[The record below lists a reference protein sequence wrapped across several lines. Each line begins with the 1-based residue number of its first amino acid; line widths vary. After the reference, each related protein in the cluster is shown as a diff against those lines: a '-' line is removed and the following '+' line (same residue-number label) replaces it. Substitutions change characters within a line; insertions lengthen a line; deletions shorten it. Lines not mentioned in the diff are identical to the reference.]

1 MECFPR
7 KFVTRTG
14 QEFTINIALPEDL
27 DEVTEFMQ
35 LHFFSTSPICYLV
48 QNHQRRHNFKDYLF
62 GYLRQLVSLTVRDS
76 TSRLAGITINGLEE
90 QTDVVV
96 SSEAKSTTAVPN
108 LVMSL
113 HEALEEG
120 IDLFEKY
127 NTEIFLYL
135 SMMAVDKM
143 FGGLG
148 LASKLV
154 ELSLELAK
162 AHGAGAVKAL
172 VVSDFAAKVA
182 AKQGLETIRT
192 IDYATFEF
200 NGDKPLAYLPD
211 LLSEH
216 PVARFMVRR
225 IS

>member
-1 MECFPR
+1 MESFPR
-7 KFVTRTG
+7 KFVTRDG
-14 QEFTINIALPEDL
+14 QEFTINIAHPEVL
-27 DEVTEFMQ
+27 DEVVEFMQ
-35 LHFFSTSPICYLV
+35 IHFLSTSPNCYIIPGGLSDV
-48 QNHQRRHNFKDYLF
+48 NQFKEYLS
-62 GYLRQLVSLTVRDS
+62 GYLQQPISLTARDS
-76 TSRLAGITINGLEE
+76 MGKLAGIRINGLEE
-90 QTDVVV
+90 RTDAVVLPPANE
-96 SSEAKSTTAVPN
+96 SLA
-108 LVMSL
+108 LIMSL
-113 HEALEEG
+113 IDALEQG

-127 NTEIFLYL
+127 NTEKVFYL
-135 SMMAVDKM
+135 AMMAVDKT

-154 ELSLELAK
+154 EFSLELAK
-162 AHGAGAVKAL
+162 ANGTGAVKVCAM
-172 VVSDFAAKVA
+172 SDFAAKVA

-216 PVARFMVRR
+216 PVARFMARR